1 MIQYW
6 NYLRE
11 YKNLKKNI
19 LTSIDKIFQSGT
31 LLFGDELKKFEKN
44 FCIFNKS
51 KYGLGV
57 SNGTD
62 ALFIALKCLNIGK
75 GDEVITVSNTA
86 IPTAAAIINA
96 GASIKFTDIG
106 KDYLIDVNKI
116 STLINKKTKAIIP
129 VHLFGQTCDMNKILN
144 IAKKYKLKVIEDC
157 AQSTGA
163 MYKGKKAGTLG
174 DIGCHSFY
182 PTKILGAYGD
192 GGFLTTNN
200 KKLYEKMHRFRFYG
214 IDTLGTNKKWKN
226 KYYSIEHGIN
236 SRLNEIQSSIL
247 NLKLKKINF
256 FIERR
261 RSIAKKYFNGLKN
274 LNIELPLVNKNNFH
288 VFHIFEVA
296 HKKRDRIIKKMKERN
311 VNLSIHYPYP
321 IHKMRGYK
329 NFIKKNSNHLH
340 ETEKKSKM
348 IFSLPIY
355 PSLRDNEIKA
365 IINNLKEIISKF

>member
-1 MIQYW
+1 M
-6 NYLRE
+6 
-11 YKNLKKNI
+11 
-19 LTSIDKIFQSGT
+19 
-31 LLFGDELKKFEKN
+31 
-44 FCIFNKS
+44 
-51 KYGLGV
+51 GV

-75 GDEVITVSNTA
+75 DDEVITVSNTA
-86 IPTAAAIINA
+86 IPTAAAIINT
-96 GASIKFTDIG
+96 GASVKFADIG

-116 STLINKKTKAIIP
+116 TTLINKKTKAIIP
-129 VHLFGQTCDMNKILN
+129 VHLFGQTCDMDKILN
-144 IAKKYKLKVIEDC
+144 IAKKYKLKVVEDC

-214 IDTLGTNKKWKN
+214 MDTLGTTKKWKN
-226 KYYSIEHGIN
+226 KYYSIEHGTN
-236 SRLNEIQSSIL
+236 SRLDEIQSSIL
-247 NLKLKKINF
+247 NLKIKNINF
-256 FIERR
+256 FIKRR
-261 RSIAKKYFNGLKN
+261 RSIAKKYFFGLKN

-288 VFHIFEVA
+288 VYHIFEVA
-296 HKKRDRIIKKMKERN
+296 HKRRNKIIKKMKERN
-311 VNLSIHYPYP
+311 INLSIHYPYP
-321 IHKMRGYK
+321 IHKMKSYK
-329 NFIKKNSNHLH
+329 NFIKKNSKYLY

-355 PSLRDNEIKA
+355 PSLKDSEIKA
-365 IINNLKEIISKF
+365 IINNLKEIILKF